1 MSVIILL
8 TESLQRVLAQQEV
21 NLGKI
26 ALKID
31 LKKKKNKTVK
41 ANYIIPFI

>member
-31 LKKKKNKTVK
+31 LKKKNKTVK